1 MIFNLQSTDPN
12 NYGTIKFNSQIP
24 LSEHDIKFRI
34 ISLNTIATFM
44 ITTDD
49 DYIKFEINNE
59 DSQSSAYAV
68 DYKSPSSQ
76 SEILTFKFTN
86 RTKYYSDE
94 LASDL
99 KIIFPSDIDV
109 ELNDTGTLTLK
120 SNISFSIVDASHRVR
135 LLMGF
140 YELISFPIHSNKV
153 DTGFEIVLNS
163 APYLNFGNILYLTSS
178 LSNVCA
184 FNDNKNKQINMSVC
198 YSINEFFAPGIP
210 LISKAI
216 GPNVNIRPLEL
227 SNLQFTLVDFQ
238 FYPII
243 LKAPLRITIEFTQ
256 SDMTR

>member
-1 MIFNLQSTDPN
+1 MIFNLHSTDSN

-24 LSEHDIKFRI
+24 LSADDIKFRI
-34 ISLNTIATFM
+34 IGLNTIATFM
-44 ITTDD
+44 ITTED
-49 DYIKFEINNE
+49 DYIKFEIN
-59 DSQSSAYAV
+59 D
-68 DYKSPSSQ
+68 
-76 SEILTFKFTN
+76 EILTFKFTN
-86 RTKYYSDE
+86 RTKYSIDE

-99 KIIFPSDIDV
+99 KILFPSDIDV
-109 ELNDTGTLTLK
+109 ELNDMGTITLK
-120 SNISFSIVDASHRVR
+120 SNNPFKIVDASHRVR

-153 DTGFEIVLNS
+153 DAGYEIVFNS

-198 YSINEFFAPGIP
+198 YSISEFFAPGLP
-210 LISKAI
+210 LISKII

-243 LKAPLRITIEFTQ
+243 LKAPLHITLEFSQ
-256 SDMTR
+256 R